1 MKIDLCNFFKK
12 NLVEKGSCKKSTITI
27 KGNTSVNQVRV
38 RISVSQM
45 LSAT

>member
-1 MKIDLCNFFKK
+1 M
-12 NLVEKGSCKKSTITI
+12 VVAKKSIVTI

-38 RISVSQM
+38 RMSESHI